1 MKKILFLMTLLIALA
16 IGTQAQA
23 STYDIHVVKR
33 GDSMWKIAVKYEMGL
48 KEIITANPEIK
59 NPSLIYPNQKI
70 KVPRKSEADTSV
82 QNEILSLV
90 NAERSNL
97 GLNPLKLNWELSRV
111 AKAKSEDMAHEG
123 YFSHTSPT
131 YGTPFEMMKHFGIT
145 YRTAGENIAA
155 GQKTSREVMQAWMN
169 SKGHRENILNPKY
182 TELGVGQASGGSYGV
197 YWTQMFIGN

>member
-1 MKKILFLMTLLIALA
+1 
-16 IGTQAQA
+16 
-23 STYDIHVVKR
+23 
-33 GDSMWKIAVKYEMGL
+33 MWKIAVKYEMGL

>member
-1 MKKILFLMTLLIALA
+1 
-16 IGTQAQA
+16 
-23 STYDIHVVKR
+23 
-33 GDSMWKIAVKYEMGL
+33 MWKIAVKYEVGL

-82 QNEILSLV
+82 QNEILTLV
-90 NAERSNL
+90 NAERSKQ
-97 GLNPLKLNWELSRV
+97 GLKPMKLNWELSRV
-111 AKAKSEDMAHEG
+111 AKVKAEDMAHEK

-155 GQKTSREVMQAWMN
+155 GQKTPREVMQAWMN
-169 SKGHRENILNPKY
+169 SKGHRANILNANY
-182 TELGVGQASGGSYGV
+182 TELGVGQGSGGPYNI
-197 YWTQMFIGN
+197 YWVQMFIGK